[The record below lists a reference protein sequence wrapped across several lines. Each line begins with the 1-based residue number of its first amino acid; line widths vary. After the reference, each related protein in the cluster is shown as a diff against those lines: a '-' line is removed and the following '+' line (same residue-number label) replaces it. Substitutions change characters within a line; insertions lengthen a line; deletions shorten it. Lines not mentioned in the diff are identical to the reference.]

1 MTRVAINGFGRIG
14 RNVFRIIA
22 SRPDTDIRVVAI
34 NDLSDDDILAYLLE
48 YDSVMGRFDQEVT
61 VSDGVMKV
69 GDHEIKMLMERDP
82 ADLPWDELEVDVVVE
97 ATGVFR
103 DRASLQKHL
112 DAGAKRV
119 ILTVPSKDAIDET
132 IVLGVNDGELDADDL
147 IVSNASCTTNCL
159 APLAK
164 VLDDAF
170 GIKKGVMTTVHAY
183 TNDQRLADVPHKDL
197 RRSRA
202 ATENI
207 IPTTTG
213 AAKAVGEVLPKLDGK
228 LDGMAMRVPVP
239 DGSTVDLVVELEK
252 DVTVEEVNAAIKK
265 AAEGELAGIMEYTED
280 PIVST
285 DIIGNPHSSIFDAS
299 GTQVLGRNLVKVMSW
314 YDNEWG
320 YSNRVVDLI
329 QRLAEVIEENATV

>member
-14 RNVFRIIA
+14 RAVFRIIA
-22 SRPDTDIRVVAI
+22 GRPESGVEVVAI
-34 NDLSDDDILAYLLE
+34 NDLSDDEILAYLLE
-48 YDSVMGRFDQEVT
+48 YDSVMGRFDQEVS
-61 VSDGVMKV
+61 VADGVMKA
-69 GDHEIKMLMERDP
+69 GDQSVKMLMERDP
-82 ADLPWDELEVDVVVE
+82 AKLPWAELEVDVVIE

-103 DRASLQKHL
+103 DRESLNKHIS
-112 DAGAKRV
+112 AGAKRV
-119 ILTVPSKDAIDET
+119 ILTVPSKDKIDET
-132 IVLGVNDGELDADDL
+132 VVLGVNDLALDADDIL
-147 IVSNASCTTNCL
+147 VSNASCTTNCL

-164 VLDDAF
+164 VLDDSF

-213 AAKAVGEVLPKLDGK
+213 AAIAVGEVLPQLAGK

-239 DGSTVDLVVELEK
+239 DGSTVDLVVELNEN
-252 DVTVEEVNAAIKK
+252 VTVEQVNEAVRK
-265 AAEGELAGIMEYTED
+265 AAEGPMKGIVEYNTD

-285 DIIGNPHSSIFDAS
+285 DIIGNPHSSIFDAAA
-299 GTQVLGRNLVKVMSW
+299 TQVMGGNLVKVMSW

-329 QRLAEVIEENATV
+329 ERLGEVIDAN

>member
-1 MTRVAINGFGRIG
+1 MTTRVAINGFGRIG
-14 RNVFRIIA
+14 RNVFRIILK
-22 SRPDTDIRVVAI
+22 RDNPDVEVVAI
-34 NDLSDDDILAYLLE
+34 NDLADDDILAYLLE
-48 YDSVMGRFDQEVT
+48 YDSVMGHLDVHPT
-61 VSDGVMKV
+61 VSDGTMTV
-69 GDHEIKMLMERDP
+69 GRHSVKMLMERNP
-82 ADLPWDELEVDVVVE
+82 ADLPWAELDVDIVIE

-103 DRASLQKHL
+103 DRAKLQPHI

-119 ILTVPSKDAIDET
+119 ILTVPPKGSVDEMV
-132 IVLGVNDGELDADDL
+132 VLGVNDQELDASDV

-170 GIKKGVMTTVHAY
+170 GITRGVMTTVHAY

-213 AAKAVGEVLPKLDGK
+213 AAAAVGQVLPRLEGK

-239 DGSTVDLVVELEK
+239 DGSTVDLVVELES
-252 DVTVEEVNAAIKK
+252 DVTVESINAAVK
-265 AAEGELAGIMEYTED
+265 AAADGPLKGILQYSEV
-280 PIVST
+280 PLVST
-285 DIIGNPHSSIFDAS
+285 DIIGNPHSSIFDAES
-299 GTQVLGRNLVKVMSW
+299 TQVLGGNLVKVLSW

-329 QRLAEVIEENATV
+329 DRMAELIPA